1 MLVVILICAANLELR
16 ECTDQTARAV
26 IKVHAEQIGCAGP
39 SMAGPLVS
47 ATGVGEQ
54 EYARIRCTMR

>member
-1 MLVVILICAANLELR
+1 MLIVILICAANLDLR
-16 ECTDQTARAV
+16 ECNDQTARAV
-26 IKVHAEQIGCAGP
+26 IKTHVEQIGCAGP

-47 ATGVGEQ
+47 VNGVGEQ